1 MAIRSPVL
9 YHNYWGVFANT
20 GVLPNT
26 PGYITPTNQLNKLQE
41 GDFAYVPGPAV
52 NAGTFYI
59 CTNPGTFSFFPDQ
72 GNGDAVWIPMLSGTT
87 SDKFAPKYLV
97 GNTQAPYSDSSVAY
111 SSNGFTYI
119 PDNGDGAGIAQAL
132 SQAAIVLGDVW
143 IRPGIY
149 DFGSG
154 GVATPLTVPP
164 GCRVQGAGVIATTL
178 RARPFG
184 DQGIFVLPP
193 NPGGN
198 PGVQSIRDMELQVP
212 SASGSGSGSESVIL
226 VQGGGA
232 VLNGLL
238 IGYNTDAQSTLRNG
252 ILVNTA
258 GNITIPQTSIES
270 VSISPTG
277 STIQPGNISATS
289 GIKVVEGQV
298 AARNTLVLGGD
309 IGYELRNLQ
318 IDPNSGGCILFG
330 SEIYALD
337 IGQYGLFS
345 TQVVGATNA
354 TALRISNGVFGGSNT
369 APPPLGAGT
378 RTAARVESGLLC
390 SLRSCA
396 SLFWD
401 IGVDVQPQS
410 VDPAN
415 QANIQI
421 DDSTFALMDLCV
433 SFGPGT
439 INSSVS
445 DTDFGSA
452 IPQAP
457 LLPITVRRGVLVAAG
472 VPGDVSGISIA
483 SNTIHVSD
491 YDSSGSDTYAVR
503 IQGATDVFI
512 EGNEII
518 HDEAS
523 GAASPNAA
531 IFIRGSNERDVVV
544 ADNKIRSTSNLAAVL
559 AQAGAERMVFSGNV
573 IECPERWTLYG
584 LQLGTIGGGGP
595 ASVTVT
601 GNVID
606 FQAARSG
613 AALLIAGDRCT
624 ATGNRILPSTQGTGP
639 AIYVDSD
646 ENAIGSNSCSL
657 PVPPTLAAIYLSA
670 TSDNNVVIGN
680 VCRTAPPVDNTA
692 GGAGNEVAHNI

>member
-1 MAIRSPVL
+1 MALKSPVPF
-9 YHNYWGVFANT
+9 HNFWGATFATNL
-20 GVLPNT
+20 VLPNAAGN
-26 PGYITPTNQLNKLQE
+26 PFPPAGPLNLQA
-41 GDFAYVPGPAV
+41 GDFAYVT
-52 NAGTFYI
+52 GTQSFWV
-59 CTNPGTFSFFPDQ
+59 CTSPGTA
-72 GNGDAVWIPMLSGTT
+72 NVGDAVWVEVSSGP
-87 SDKFAPKYLV
+87 DKFAPKYLV
-97 GNTQAPYSDSSVAY
+97 GNIPAGDSATAY
-111 SSNGFTYI
+111 SSGGFVYI
-119 PDNGDGAGIAQAL
+119 PDPGDGSGIASAL
-132 SQAAIVLGDVW
+132 SSASIVLGDVW
-143 IRPGIY
+143 IRPGLY

-193 NPGGN
+193 NLGGN

-212 SASGSGSGSESVIL
+212 SASGSGLGSESVIL

-270 VSISPTG
+270 ISISPTG

-318 IDPNSGGCILFG
+318 INPNSGGCILFG

-421 DDSTFALMDLCV
+421 DDSTFALVDLCV

-457 LLPITVRRGVLVAAG
+457 LPVTVRRGVLVSANA
-472 VPGDVSGISIA
+472 PGDVSGISIA

-531 IFIRGSNERDVVV
+531 IFIRGSSERDVVV
-544 ADNKIRSTSNLAAVL
+544 ADNKIRSTSNVAAVL
-559 AQAGAERMVFSGNV
+559 ALAGAERMVFSGNV

-606 FQAARSG
+606 FQAASSG

-646 ENAIGSNSCSL
+646 ENTIGSNSCSL
-657 PVPPTLAAIYLSA
+657 PVPPALAAIYLSA

>member
-1 MAIRSPVL
+1 MALKSPVPF
-9 YHNYWGVFANT
+9 HNFWGATFATNL
-20 GVLPNT
+20 VLPNAT
-26 PGYITPTNQLNKLQE
+26 GNPFPPAGPLNLQA
-41 GDFAYVPGPAV
+41 GDFAYVT
-52 NAGTFYI
+52 GTQSFWV
-59 CTNPGTFSFFPDQ
+59 CTSPGTA
-72 GNGDAVWIPMLSGTT
+72 NAGDAVWVEVSNGP
-87 SDKFAPKYLV
+87 DKFAPKYLV
-97 GNTQAPYSDSSVAY
+97 GNVPNGDSATAY
-111 SSNGFTYI
+111 SSGGFVYI
-119 PDNGDGAGIAQAL
+119 PDPGDGSGIASAL
-132 SQAAIVLGDVW
+132 SSASIVLGDVW
-143 IRPGIY
+143 IRPGLY

-154 GVATPLTVPP
+154 GVAMPLTVPP

-198 PGVQSIRDMELQVP
+198 PGVQSVRDMELQVP
-212 SASGSGSGSESVIL
+212 SASGSGLGSESVIL

-238 IGYNTDAQSTLRNG
+238 IGYNTDAQSALRNG

-258 GNITIPQTSIES
+258 GNTSIPQTSIES
-270 VSISPTG
+270 VSIVPTG

-298 AARNTLVLGGD
+298 AARNTLVLSGD
-309 IGYELRNLQ
+309 IGYELRNSQ

-354 TALRISNGVFGGSNT
+354 TALRINNGVFGGSNT

-410 VDPAN
+410 VDPPN

-421 DDSTFALMDLCV
+421 DDSTFALVDLCV

-452 IPQAP
+452 IPQAS
-457 LLPITVRRGVLVAAG
+457 LPITVRRGVLVAANA
-472 VPGDVSGISIA
+472 PGDVSGISIA

-531 IFIRGSNERDVVV
+531 IFIRGSSERDVVV
-544 ADNKIRSTSNLAAVL
+544 ADNKIRSTSNVAAVL
-559 AQAGAERMVFSGNV
+559 ALAGAERMVFSGNV

-606 FQAARSG
+606 FQAASSG

-657 PVPPTLAAIYLSA
+657 PVPPALAAIYLSA

-692 GGAGNEVAHNI
+692 GGVGNEVAHNI